1 MDFRIL
7 GPLEAEENGRLL
19 SLGGSKQRS
28 LLALLLLHANEVVPR
43 DRLIDAL
50 WGERAPETAVT
61 ALQGYVSGL
70 RKALG
75 SERILTRVPGYL
87 LQVEAEAL
95 DLGRFERLVRE
106 GRAALAAGDVHQA
119 SQKLSEALALW
130 RGRPLADLDSTSFA
144 HAESLRLEELRLSA
158 LEDKFEAE
166 LALGHH
172 AEIVAELEALA
183 SQHPLRERLRGQLM
197 LALYR
202 CGRQADA
209 LEAYQDARRLLV
221 GELGLEPGAA
231 LRSLEQAILN
241 HDPALEPPPAA
252 EAARAARPRRRKV
265 GALRT
270 VGALGAL
277 VVAAAAA
284 IAAVLLTRTDQRP
297 TVVANSLVKIDAR
310 TNKVVDVVRVGR
322 FPAKVVAGYG
332 SVWIVDVK
340 DETLTRVGARSGHA
354 DLVGGLR
361 LAKPAGLVAAGG
373 RGLFVGSSAE
383 SELVHIDPSTLEVDE
398 RLKLPGRTAL
408 FVAAG
413 AGSLWITQPPADF
426 HAWVPSAISRVS
438 ILTGKIQSRFTSPR
452 GVLPGQVAFGAGAAW
467 VANVGDGTVWR
478 IDASS
483 NRIKRIVVGSQPTD
497 VAVGY
502 GSAWVPCLGRNAVWR
517 IEAATGKVEAIIPTG
532 NEPLALAAGAGA
544 IWVTNQAAGTVSRI
558 DPRTNKV
565 VKTIRLRFNPHG
577 IAVAHG
583 AVWVAIAH
591 GLI

>member
-7 GPLEAEENGRLL
+7 GPLEAEEDGRLL
-19 SLGGSKQRS
+19 ALGGAKQRA

-43 DRLIDAL
+43 DRLIDEL
-50 WGERAPETAVT
+50 WGERPPETAAT

-70 RKALG
+70 RKTLG
-75 SERILTRVPGYL
+75 SERIVTRAPGYL
-87 LQVEAEAL
+87 LSIEPDAL
-95 DLGRFERLVRE
+95 DVGRFERLAHD
-106 GRAALAAGDVHQA
+106 GRAALAAGNARQA
-119 SQKLSEALALW
+119 SAKLSAALALW
-130 RGRPLADLDSTSFA
+130 RGRALADLDSTALA

-172 AEIVAELEALA
+172 AETVADLEALV

-209 LEAYQDARRLLV
+209 LEAYQEMRRLLV

-231 LRSLEQAILN
+231 LRNLEQAILN
-241 HDPALEPPPAA
+241 HDPALEPTPT
-252 EAARAARPRRRKV
+252 RAAMRRRPRRRTI
-265 GALRT
+265 A
-270 VGALGAL
+270 ALGAL
-277 VVAAAAA
+277 VIAAAAA
-284 IAAVLLTRTDQRP
+284 TAAVLLTRTGQP
-297 TVVANSLVKIDAR
+297 TTVVPDSLVRIDPR
-310 TNKVVDVVRVGR
+310 TNKVVDVIRVGR
-322 FPAKVVAGYG
+322 SPGKVVAGYG
-332 SVWIVDVK
+332 SVWVVDAK
-340 DETLTRVGARSGHA
+340 DETLTRVSARSGRA

-373 RGLFVGSSAE
+373 RGLFAGSFAE
-383 SELVHIDPSTLEVDE
+383 SELVHIDPSTLAVDE

-426 HAWVPSAISRVS
+426 HASVPAAISRVS
-438 ILTGKIQSRFTSPR
+438 ILNGKIQKRFSSPR

-467 VANVGDGTVWR
+467 VANVGDGTIWR
-478 IDASS
+478 IDAAT
-483 NRIKRIVVGSQPTD
+483 NRIKRIPVGSQPTD
-497 VAVGY
+497 VAVGF

-517 IEAATGKVEAIIPTG
+517 IDASTDKVEAIIPTG

-544 IWVTNQAAGTVSRI
+544 IWVTNQAEGTVSRI

-565 VKTIRLRFNPHG
+565 VKTIRIGLNPHG
-577 IAVAHG
+577 VAG
-583 AVWVAIAH
+583 AGDAVWVAVAH
-591 GLI
+591 ALI